1 MPAPD
6 VLYEEEEGER
16 PDILYSGLNLTL
28 RCDVTLSHFS
38 VSFVTLSIQWLKNG
52 HSLQQCSELIR
63 DSNTS
68 YYCLLTLTH
77 VSYKT
82 DNGSYSCKAEVT
94 PTADYPLLR
103 SNSVTS
109 NTLDYNVAGKNC
121 NLAYPSS
128 LFLSPSLHLPPSLP
142 PFPPSLPLSLSLSLS
157 SSCSECENDKSH
169 HSSVG
174 CSTIQCV

>member
-6 VLYEEEEGER
+6 VLLEEEEEGER

-28 RCDVTLSHFS
+28 RCGVTLSHFS
-38 VSFVTLSIQWLKNG
+38 VSFVTLSIQWLKNR

-82 DNGSYSCKAEVT
+82 DNGSYSCRAEVT
-94 PTADYPLLR
+94 PAADYPLLR

-109 NTLDYNVAGKNC
+109 NTLNYNVAGKNYI
-121 NLAYPSS
+121 LFVS
-128 LFLSPSLHLPPSLP
+128 LSFSLSL
-142 PFPPSLPLSLSLSLS
+142 LSLSLPPPSLS
-157 SSCSECENDKSH
+157 
-169 HSSVG
+169 
-174 CSTIQCV
+174 